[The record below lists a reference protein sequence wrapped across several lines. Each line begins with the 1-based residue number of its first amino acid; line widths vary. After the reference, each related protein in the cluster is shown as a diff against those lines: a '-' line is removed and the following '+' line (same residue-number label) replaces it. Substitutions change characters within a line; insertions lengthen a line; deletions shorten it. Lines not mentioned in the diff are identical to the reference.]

1 MRVAIIINN
10 KLNRGGAAN
19 VCAILMGQLVIKCPT
34 LYSHEFIF
42 DKTGYI
48 HSGVKFSTIILRGQ
62 ENEIMDFCLNL
73 SNNKLLQE
81 LNAIIFTREGQQ
93 LNDEFHEYKKA
104 VQSKQLIDLH
114 PLGIIIAG
122 NMNCV
127 KELTR
132 NFYLY

>member
-1 MRVAIIINN
+1 MKRKKKVRVAIVINN
-10 KLNRGGAAN
+10 KLNKVEAAN
-19 VCAILMGQLVIKCPT
+19 VCAILTGQLVIKI
-34 LYSHEFIF
+34 YSHEFIF

-48 HSGVKFSTIILRGQ
+48 HSEVKFSTIILRGQ

-93 LNDEFHEYKKA
+93 LNDEFDEYKKA

-114 PLGIIIAG
+114 PLASLLQE
-122 NMNCV
+122 
-127 KELTR
+127 KLP
-132 NFYLY
+132 